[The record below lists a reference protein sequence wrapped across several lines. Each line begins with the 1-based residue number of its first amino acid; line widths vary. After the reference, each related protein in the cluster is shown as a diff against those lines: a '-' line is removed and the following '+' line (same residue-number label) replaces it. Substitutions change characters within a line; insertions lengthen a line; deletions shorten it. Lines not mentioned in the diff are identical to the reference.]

1 MDIEKIIDESII
13 EFNKSQSKFK
23 INNSDNFELI
33 GQNSSLDSMAIVDF
47 LVLLEEKLNKELNL
61 KIDLVNKIFSSERD
75 KLFIKDLISILKN

>member
-1 MDIEKIIDESII
+1 MDIKKIIDESII

-23 INNSDNFELI
+23 ITNSDNFELI
-33 GQNSSLDSMAIVDF
+33 GQNSSLDNMAIVEF
-47 LVLLEEKLNKELNL
+47 LVLLEKKLNKELNL